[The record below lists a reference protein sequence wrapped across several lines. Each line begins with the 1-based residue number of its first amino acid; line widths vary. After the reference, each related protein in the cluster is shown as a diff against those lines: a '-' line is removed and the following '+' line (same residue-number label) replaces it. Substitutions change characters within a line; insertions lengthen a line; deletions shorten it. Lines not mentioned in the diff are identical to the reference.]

1 MASDSIEKTVDDLKH
16 KLTQDVLAVED
27 RVPLIQKL
35 LRTQQK
41 LSEDIQIPDVLFDD
55 WAQDDVA
62 GSEHFSR
69 GIIINLRDNDK
80 HAWQELLKSCT
91 SNQREVL
98 TDFTAGKSLEDVYHK
113 FDFGSTRG
121 TRQELG
127 TLEDAKR
134 IELPTA
140 TAGSEHEHSL
150 SAEFKNLFKRH
161 KETDIGLYEDSGHK
175 QKLLVRVRF

>member
-1 MASDSIEKTVDDLKH
+1 MAPDSIEKAVQDLKS
-16 KLTQDVLAVED
+16 KLTEDVLVVED

-35 LRTQQK
+35 LKTQEK
-41 LSEDIQIPDVLFDD
+41 LSEDIHIPDVLFDN

-62 GSEHFSR
+62 GSEHFAR

-80 HAWQELLKSCT
+80 HAWEDLLKSCT

-98 TDFTAGKSLEDVYHK
+98 SDFTAGKSLEDVYHK

-127 TLEDAKR
+127 ALEDAKK

-140 TAGSEHEHSL
+140 TAHKDSL
-150 SAEFKNLFKRH
+150 STEFKNLFKRH
-161 KETDIGLYEDSGHK
+161 EETDIGLYEDSSHK
-175 QKLLVRVRF
+175 QKLLVSFCS